1 MQTNFSILPVFQR
14 QILTLLLSILAA
26 TSLAIGQTSHA
37 VTIKFSTSTTTP
49 SYSDTYSKNGG
60 PPTTNPKA
68 YRLPVAMNDTV
79 VWKATTPGAKNAV
92 ALFFPNG
99 TPLADS
105 NGRPVSMIVWS
116 ERDGN
121 SPQTTVVEASGS
133 YEYHVVVYD
142 EDNKMPYTDD
152 PRIIVGGGYIQSD
165 VEIALAAV
173 KRAGASSPT
182 GTERKLIESIEEKLE
197 QLLEEAN
204 HLK

>member
-1 MQTNFSILPVFQR
+1 MQTNFNILPVFER
-14 QILTLLLSILAA
+14 QILTLVLSILAA
-26 TSLAIGQTSHA
+26 TSPATGQTSHTITIN
-37 VTIKFSTSTTTP
+37 VTAPTA

-79 VWKATTPGAKNAV
+79 VWKATTHGAKNAV
-92 ALFFPNG
+92 AVFFPNG
-99 TPLADS
+99 TPFADS

-121 SPQTTVVEASGS
+121 SPQTTVVEVSGT

-142 EDNKMPYTDD
+142 EDNKMPYIDD
-152 PRIIVGGGYIQSD
+152 PKIIVGSGYIESD

-173 KRAGASSPT
+173 RRAGASSPNDR
-182 GTERKLIESIEEKLE
+182 EKKLIETIEEKLV
-197 QLLEEAN
+197 QLRNEAN
-204 HLK
+204 HVK